1 MTGFGRQ
8 SSGCQEW
15 GLSASLGHPMDSPNL
30 SALAAALKL
39 SPSTVSRV
47 LSGQA
52 ERFRISPATRER
64 VLAEAA
70 KSGLVVDAVARG
82 LRLRTTQT
90 LGLVIPDISNPFF
103 ASLAR
108 QIEHQARARGYS
120 VLLADSQ
127 ESVEVEAEAV
137 RLMRARRVDGL
148 IIAPVGTTSRAAL
161 APLATR
167 LPLVLIDRI
176 LPDFAGPSVTADN
189 FAGARDATRL
199 LLARGH
205 RRIGCLQGRPDS
217 SVQEERLR
225 GHQAALAEA
234 GIAMDPALL
243 CGGMH
248 APDAGRSGIETW
260 FRPGGAA
267 PTAVLA
273 FSNLLA
279 LGALQALRRLG
290 LGVPEDV
297 SLIAFDDQPWTEL
310 IAPPLTTVAQPVE
323 ALAEAAMQRLF
334 ERLRTTAS
342 APPAA
347 TAEVLPVRLIERDS
361 VAPPAALPKTC
372 LTSIT
377 S

>member
-1 MTGFGRQ
+1 
-8 SSGCQEW
+8 
-15 GLSASLGHPMDSPNL
+15 MDSPNL
-30 SALAAALKL
+30 SSLAAALKL

-82 LRLRTTQT
+82 LRLRTTHT
-90 LGLVIPDISNPFF
+90 LGLVIPDVSNPFF
-103 ASLAR
+103 AALAR

-127 ESVEVEAEAV
+127 ENVEVEAEAL
-137 RLMRARRVDGL
+137 RLMRSRRIDGL
-148 IIAPVGTTSRAAL
+148 VIAPVGSASRAAL
-161 APLATR
+161 APLADR
-167 LPLVLIDRI
+167 LPLVLIDRV
-176 LPDFAGPSVTADN
+176 LPEFNSPSVTADN
-189 FAGARDATRL
+189 FAGARDATRR
-199 LLARGH
+199 LLAHGH

-225 GHQAALAEA
+225 GHRAALAEA
-234 GIAMDPALL
+234 GLVPEPGLL
-243 CGGMH
+243 YGGLH
-248 APDAGRSGIETW
+248 APAAGQAGIEAW
-260 FRPGGAA
+260 FVPGGAA

-273 FSNLLA
+273 FGNLLA

-310 IAPPLTTVAQPVE
+310 TAPPLTTVAQPVE
-323 ALAEAAMQRLF
+323 ALAEVAMRRLF
-334 ERLRTTAS
+334 ERLQ
-342 APPAA
+342 APAKPAPAA
-347 TAEVLPVRLIERDS
+347 SAEVLPMRLIERDS
-361 VAPPAALPKTC
+361 VAAPPPLPRKTC
-372 LTSIT
+372 LTPLPA
-377 S
+377 

>member
-1 MTGFGRQ
+1 
-8 SSGCQEW
+8 
-15 GLSASLGHPMDSPNL
+15 MDSPNL
-30 SALAAALKL
+30 SALAAALRL

-64 VLAEAA
+64 VLVEAA
-70 KSGLVVDAVARG
+70 KSGLVVNAVARG

-90 LGLVIPDISNPFF
+90 LGLVIPDVSNPFF
-103 ASLAR
+103 AALGR

-127 ESVEVEAEAV
+127 ENAEVEAEAV

-148 IIAPVGTTSRAAL
+148 VIAPVGTASRAAL

-199 LLARGH
+199 LLSRGH

-225 GHQAALAEA
+225 GHQSALTEA
-234 GIAMDPALL
+234 GLTPDPTLL
-243 CGGMH
+243 RGGLH
-248 APDAGRSGIETW
+248 AADAGRTGIEDW
-260 FRPGGAA
+260 FQPGGAA

-290 LGVPEDV
+290 LGVPEHV

-310 IAPPLTTVAQPVE
+310 TAPPLTTVAQPVE
-323 ALAEAAMQRLF
+323 ALAEAAMHRLF
-334 ERLRTTAS
+334 ERLQ
-342 APPAA
+342 APCAAPA
-347 TAEVLPVRLIERDS
+347 TSIYEVLPVRLIERES
-361 VAPPAALPKTC
+361 VAAPPSITRKTC
-372 LTSIT
+372 LTPASA
-377 S
+377 

>member
-1 MTGFGRQ
+1 
-8 SSGCQEW
+8 
-15 GLSASLGHPMDSPNL
+15 MDSPNL
-30 SALAAALKL
+30 SALAASLKL

-70 KSGLVVDAVARG
+70 KSGLVVNAVARG

-90 LGLVIPDISNPFF
+90 LGLVIPDVSNPFF
-103 ASLAR
+103 AALAR

-137 RLMRARRVDGL
+137 RLMGGRRVDGL
-148 IIAPVGTTSRAAL
+148 ILAPVGTASRAAL
-161 APLATR
+161 APLATA
-167 LPLVLIDRI
+167 LPVVLVDRV
-176 LPDFAGPSVTADN
+176 LPGFAGPSVTADN

-234 GIAMDPALL
+234 GIALDPALL
-243 CGGMH
+243 RGGLH
-248 APDAGRSGIETW
+248 APDAGRSGIEAW
-260 FRPGGAA
+260 FGARGVA

-273 FSNLLA
+273 FGNLLA

-290 LGVPEDV
+290 LGVPEEV

-310 IAPPLTTVAQPVE
+310 TAPPLTTVAQPVE
-323 ALAEAAMQRLF
+323 ALAEVAMQRLF
-334 ERLRTTAS
+334 ERLQAGTEPAPGAS
-342 APPAA
+342 S
-347 TAEVLPVRLIERDS
+347 EVLPVYLIERES
-361 VAPPAALPKTC
+361 VAAPPSALPKTC
-372 LTSIT
+372 LTPT
-377 S
+377 PA

>member
-1 MTGFGRQ
+1 M
-8 SSGCQEW
+8 E
-15 GLSASLGHPMDSPNL
+15 SPNL

-64 VLAEAA
+64 VLAAAA

-82 LRLRTTQT
+82 LRLRTTHT

-103 ASLAR
+103 AALAR
-108 QIEHQARARGYS
+108 QIEHQARAHGYS

-137 RLMRARRVDGL
+137 RLMRGRRVDGL
-148 IIAPVGTTSRAAL
+148 VIAPVGTASRVAL
-161 APLATR
+161 APLAGR

-199 LLARGH
+199 LIARGH

-243 CGGMH
+243 CGGVH
-248 APDAGRSGIETW
+248 APDAGRLGMETW
-260 FRPGGAA
+260 FGPSGAA

-273 FSNLLA
+273 FGNLLA

-323 ALAEAAMQRLF
+323 ALAEAAMRRLF
-334 ERLRTTAS
+334 ERLRATAS
-342 APPAA
+342 ASPAA
-347 TAEVLPVRLIERDS
+347 SAEVLSVRLIERDS
-361 VAPPAALPKTC
+361 VAAPAALPKTC
-372 LTSIT
+372 LTSL
-377 S
+377 SS

>member
-1 MTGFGRQ
+1 
-8 SSGCQEW
+8 
-15 GLSASLGHPMDSPNL
+15 MDSPNL
-30 SALAAALKL
+30 SSLAATLKL

-52 ERFRISPATRER
+52 ERFRISPATRDR

-82 LRLRTTQT
+82 LRLRTTHT

-103 ASLAR
+103 AALAR

-137 RLMRARRVDGL
+137 RLMRGRRVDGL
-148 IIAPVGTTSRAAL
+148 IIAPVGTASRAAL
-161 APLATR
+161 APLAAQ
-167 LPLVLIDRI
+167 LPVVLVDRV
-176 LPDFAGPSVTADN
+176 LPGFAGPSVTADN
-189 FAGARDATRL
+189 FAGAQAATRL
-199 LLARGH
+199 LIARGH

-243 CGGMH
+243 CAGVH
-248 APDAGRSGIETW
+248 APDAGRLGIETW
-260 FRPGGAA
+260 FGPGGAA

-273 FSNLLA
+273 FGNLLA

-297 SLIAFDDQPWTEL
+297 SLIAFDDQPWIEL
-310 IAPPLTTVAQPVE
+310 TAPPLTTVAQPVE
-323 ALAEAAMQRLF
+323 ALAEAAMHCLF
-334 ERLRTTAS
+334 ERLQTRTLAT
-342 APPAA
+342 PAHH
-347 TAEVLPVRLIERDS
+347 VLPVQVLERES
-361 VAPPAALPKTC
+361 VAAPPPTRQKTC
-372 LTSIT
+372 LTST
-377 S
+377 PP